1 MSVGCRSSR
10 GFILVVVM
18 FMSVLILS
26 AATSLA
32 WFARL
37 EMRRVA
43 DEEFAMVSRSLV
55 DVVRLKVSGWI
66 AGDSNEYD
74 SSLEPLYSG
83 EFPLSLS
90 FNDWDV
96 SIKITPLDSK
106 FSINGIFLPDGITL
120 RGELEY
126 PWNRIWERL
135 DAVLLSTVIL
145 DFLDKDNL
153 PRPGSREE
161 DFFLNRKISD
171 MSELLNLPE
180 VTPGLLYEDVS
191 ERTAIDEFFTI
202 YADDKINI
210 NLATEQVLGVL
221 DSQIDLGTINS
232 ILTFRAAENI
242 KDSKDLVRIPGFP
255 VSATARLNNVI
266 GYKSSYFV
274 IDMKVE
280 HANSERNFKIFLKRT
295 GKTCQIINWRE

>member
-37 EMRRVA
+37 EMRRVS

-55 DVVRLKVSGWI
+55 DVVRLKVAGWI

-96 SIKITPLDSK
+96 TIKITPLDSK
-106 FSINGIFLPDGITL
+106 FPINGIFLPDGMTL
-120 RGELEY
+120 RGEFEY
-126 PWNRIWERL
+126 PWSRIWERL
-135 DAVLLSTVIL
+135 DAVLLSPVVL

-153 PRPGSREE
+153 PRPGGREE

-180 VTPGLLYEDVS
+180 ITPGLLYRDVS

-221 DSQIDLGTINS
+221 DSQIDPGTINS
-232 ILTFRAAENI
+232 ILTFRATENI

-266 GYKSSYFV
+266 GYKSSYFA

-280 HANSERNFKIFLKRT
+280 HANSERDFKIFLKRT
-295 GKTCQIINWRE
+295 GNTCQIINWRE

>member
-37 EMRRVA
+37 EMRRVS

-55 DVVRLKVSGWI
+55 DVVRVKVSGWI
-66 AGDSNEYD
+66 AGDNNEYD
-74 SSLEPLYSG
+74 SGLEPLYSG

-96 SIKITPLDSK
+96 TIKVTPLDGQ
-106 FSINGIFLPDGITL
+106 FPINGIFLPDGMTL

-126 PWNRIWERL
+126 PWNRIWTRL
-135 DAVLLSTVIL
+135 NAVLLSAVVL
-145 DFLDKDNL
+145 DFLDKDSL

-180 VTPGLLYEDVS
+180 ITPGLLYKDVS
-191 ERTAIDEFFTI
+191 KETAIDEFFTI
-202 YADDKINI
+202 YTDDKINV
-210 NLATEQVLGVL
+210 NLATEQVLSVL
-221 DSQIDLGTINS
+221 DSDIDAGVINS
-232 ILTFRAAENI
+232 LLAFRATESI
-242 KDSKDLVRIPGFP
+242 KNSKDLIRIPGFP
-255 VSATARLNNVI
+255 ASATARLNNVI
-266 GYKSSYFV
+266 GYKSSYFA

-295 GKTCQIINWRE
+295 GNTCQIINWRE